1 MEGDA
6 LTNEQAIQQLQHM
19 YEHQEQLNATIESLR
34 TSLNEMRVQAQTQQ
48 QLYDLLRSEVVNNK
62 RNTTAG
68 ENRGPGSEQ
77 ERSVQEPSSVQ
88 PAKAKLPNVEVF
100 ESGTHEQ
107 YLQWKMKARAKL
119 YGDRAAFP
127 TEELQVQYLIT
138 RTNGRAFNA
147 LSPYVDQIVK
157 GTTTPMISKFWSYL
171 DTFFEDPTAKAKAL
185 EYLRTTKQGTQE
197 FNQHVQSFNLKLQE
211 AGIGNAS
218 DAQKIDYLRNSLATR
233 LLRAQ
238 VGYQPAREES
248 YDDFVNRS
256 RITWEN
262 LKAVDRITSG
272 KKPYETQGHYNPPR
286 RSSNEMD
293 WTPTVGSHQ
302 PRTRKP
308 REYWGTEEEIQ
319 DRRESGACL
328 KCGQQ
333 GHRVRECKKKAP
345 LSPPSRTIK
354 PKPYKSTRVAAVQPA
369 EDSSSSED
377 EGKE

>member
-1 MEGDA
+1 MEGDG
-6 LTNEQAIQQLQHM
+6 LTNEQAIQQLQRM

-48 QLYDLLRSEVVNNK
+48 QLYDSLRNDVRHNG
-62 RNTTAG
+62 RNAATE
-68 ENRGPGSEQ
+68 ENRGPGFMQGHNIQ
-77 ERSVQEPSSVQ
+77 ELSSVQ
-88 PAKAKLPNVEVF
+88 PAKARLPNVEVF
-100 ESGTHEQ
+100 ENGTHEQ

-138 RTNGRAFNA
+138 RTSGQAFNA
-147 LSPYVDQIVK
+147 LSPYVDQIVRGVAAPASNK
-157 GTTTPMISKFWSYL
+157 LWSYL
-171 DTFFEDPTAKAKAL
+171 DNFFEDPTAKAKAL
-185 EYLRTTKQGTQE
+185 EYLRTTKQGTRE

-211 AGIGNAS
+211 AGMSNAS

-233 LLRAQ
+233 LLKAQ
-238 VGYQPAREES
+238 IGYQPAKEES
-248 YDDFVNRS
+248 YDEFVNRS
-256 RITWEN
+256 RVTWEN

-272 KKPYETQGHYNPPR
+272 KRLYGNPDHQESSR
-286 RSSNEMD
+286 RNSNEMD

-302 PRTRKP
+302 PRTKKP

-333 GHRVRECKKKAP
+333 GHRVRECRKKVPSSP
-345 LSPPSRTIK
+345 LSRTKK
-354 PKPYKSTRVAAVQPA
+354 PKPYKATRVAAVQAA
-369 EDSSSSED
+369 EDSPSSED

>member
-6 LTNEQAIQQLQHM
+6 LTNEQAIQQLRRM
-19 YEHQEQLNATIESLR
+19 YDHQEQLNATIESLR
-34 TSLNEMRVQAQTQQ
+34 TSLDEMRIQAQTQQ
-48 QLYDLLRSEVVNNK
+48 QLYNSLRSEVAHNQ
-62 RNTTAG
+62 RNTLG
-68 ENRGPGSEQ
+68 EENREPGSEQ
-77 ERSVQEPSSVQ
+77 WRSIQAPSSVQ
-88 PAKAKLPNVEVF
+88 PAKAILPNVEVF

-147 LSPYVDQIVK
+147 LSPYVDQIVR
-157 GTTTPMISKFWSYL
+157 GTTTPTVSRLWSYL
-171 DTFFEDPTAKAKAL
+171 DTFFEDPTARAKAL

-197 FNQHVQSFNLKLQE
+197 FNQHVQNFNLKLQE
-211 AGIGNAS
+211 AGMDNAS

-233 LLRAQ
+233 LLKAQ
-238 VGYQPAREES
+238 IGYQPAREES
-248 YDDFVNRS
+248 YDEFINRS
-256 RITWEN
+256 RVTWEN

-272 KKPYETQGHYNPPR
+272 KKSYGNQEYYNPHR
-286 RSSNEMD
+286 GSNEMD

-328 KCGQQ
+328 RCGQQ
-333 GHRVRECKKKAP
+333 GHRVRECRKKAP
-345 LSPPSRTIK
+345 LSPQSRTAI
-354 PKPYKSTRVAAVQPA
+354 PKPYKAARVAAVQPT
-369 EDSSSSED
+369 EDSSSSGE

>member
-1 MEGDA
+1 MEGNA
-6 LTNEQAIQQLQHM
+6 LTNEQAIQQLQRM

-48 QLYDLLRSEVVNNK
+48 QLYDSLRSEVVHNR
-62 RNTTAG
+62 RNTAVE
-68 ENRGPGSEQ
+68 ENTEPGSGQ
-77 ERSVQEPSSVQ
+77 RRSVQEPSSVR

-147 LSPYVDQIVK
+147 LSPYVDQIVR
-157 GTTTPMISKFWSYL
+157 GTTTPTISRLWSYL

-211 AGIGNAS
+211 AGMDNAS

-233 LLRAQ
+233 LLKAQ
-238 VGYQPAREES
+238 IGYQPAREES
-248 YDDFVNRS
+248 YDDFVNRL
-256 RITWEN
+256 RVTWEN

-272 KKPYETQGHYNPPR
+272 KKSYGNQEHYNPPR
-286 RSSNEMD
+286 RGSNEMD

-308 REYWGTEEEIQ
+308 REYWGTEEEVQ

-333 GHRVRECKKKAP
+333 GHRVRECRKKAP
-345 LSPPSRTIK
+345 LSLPSRTAK
-354 PKPYKSTRVAAVQPA
+354 PKPHKTTRVAAVQQV